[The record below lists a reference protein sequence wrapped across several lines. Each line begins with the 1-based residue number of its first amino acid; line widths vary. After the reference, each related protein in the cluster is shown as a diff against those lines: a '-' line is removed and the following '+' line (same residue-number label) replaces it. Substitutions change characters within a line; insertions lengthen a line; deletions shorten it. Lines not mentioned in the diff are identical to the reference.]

1 MSDQKKP
8 IIETR
13 AQAILRDVIRQV
25 VTGAGLALVRGPA
38 GIGKT
43 FALDRI
49 EEDLIEE
56 GVRVVRVTA
65 TPAIEGSLSAFV
77 REALAGY
84 QVEARSTMDAVESLW
99 NLLEGYPFRDYGPRA
114 LFIVDESQ
122 GLKTSILEM
131 IRALWDR
138 GTQARLGLT
147 NGPAFGCVLVG
158 DDQFMSK
165 GGHVRTASFRPLLSR
180 VTHNLFLQRPASGEC
195 AAMAELLFPGQ
206 PDHRALVEG
215 FGGDVGNLRQMQ
227 AAKAT
232 ASILAGGG
240 EISLDHLRRAILMMG
255 GK

>member
-1 MSDQKKP
+1 MSDRDKG

-13 AQAILRDVIRQV
+13 AQAILRDVIQQV
-25 VTGAGLALVRGPA
+25 VDGAGLALVRGPA

-43 FALDRI
+43 FALDKI
-49 EEDLIEE
+49 EAELIED

-65 TPAIEGSLSAFV
+65 TPAVEGSLSAFA

-84 QVEARSTMDAVESLW
+84 QVEAGSTMDAVESLW
-99 NLLEGYPFRDYGPRA
+99 NLLEGYPFRDYGPRC

-138 GTQARLGLT
+138 GTHARLGLT

-158 DDQFMSK
+158 NDQFMSK

-180 VTHNLFLQRPASGEC
+180 VTHNLFLQRPGIAEC
-195 AAMAELLFPGQ
+195 AAMARLLFPE
-206 PDHRALVEG
+206 DESLRALVDG
-215 FGGDVGNLRQMQ
+215 FGDDVGNLRQMQ
-227 AAKAT
+227 AAKSQAV
-232 ASILAGGG
+232 ILAKG
-240 EISLDHLRRAILMMG
+240 EPVTMDHLRRAILMMG

>member
-1 MSDQKKP
+1 MSDSLKP
-8 IIETR
+8 TIETR
-13 AQAILRDVIRQV
+13 AQSILRDVILQV
-25 VTGAGLALVRGPA
+25 VAGAGLALVRGPA
-38 GIGKT
+38 GVGKT

-49 EEDLIEE
+49 DEELTES

-65 TPAIEGSLSAFV
+65 TAAIERSLSAFA

-84 QVEARSTMDAVESLW
+84 GIEAGSTTDAWESLW
-99 NLLEGYPFRDYGPRA
+99 NLLEGYPFRDYGPRT

-122 GLKTSILEM
+122 GLQTSILEM

-158 DDQFMSK
+158 NDQFMSK

-180 VTHNLFLQRPASGEC
+180 VTHNLFLQRPSAAEC
-195 AAMAELLFPGQ
+195 RAMAGLLFRDL
-206 PDHRALVEG
+206 PDHCAMIEG
-215 FGGDVGNLRQMQ
+215 FGSDVGNLRQMQ

-232 ASILAGGG
+232 ASILADGG
-240 EISLDHLRRAILMMG
+240 EITVDHLRRAILMMG

>member
-1 MSDQKKP
+1 MSDQTKR

-13 AQAILRDVIRQV
+13 AQAILRDVIHQV
-25 VTGAGLALVRGPA
+25 VAGAGLALVRGPA

-49 EEDLIEE
+49 EDELTEE
-56 GVRVVRVTA
+56 GVRVIRITA
-65 TPAIEGSLSAFV
+65 TPALEGSLSAFV

-84 QVEARSTMDAVESLW
+84 QVEAGSTMDAVESLW
-99 NLLEGYPFRDYGPRA
+99 CLLQGYPFRDYGPRC

-138 GTQARLGLT
+138 GTHARLGLST
-147 NGPAFGCVLVG
+147 GPAFGCVLVG
-158 DDQFMSK
+158 NDQFMSK

-180 VTHNLFLQRPASGEC
+180 VTHNLFLQRPGQSEY
-195 AAMAELLFPGQ
+195 AAMAELLFPADEG
-206 PDHRALVEG
+206 HRALLEN

-227 AAKAT
+227 AAKAQ
-232 ASILAGGG
+232 AQILAGAGG
-240 EISLDHLRRAILMMG
+240 ITLDHLRRSILMMG